1 MQEST
6 TTHINR
12 VELREL
18 QVFYIN
24 IKKILSDFLL
34 DYLIIDY
41 LYLLFMYFCKW
52 NWSLIYYYYY
62 VFKYTQINNWTNNSS
77 PSFLP

>member
-41 LYLLFMYFCKW
+41 LYLLFMYFCK
-52 NWSLIYYYYY
+52 
-62 VFKYTQINNWTNNSS
+62 
-77 PSFLP
+77 